1 MNYFTFFE
9 LEYSKKAVEN
19 NIKNAPTP
27 EVEDNL
33 RLLVENLLDPLR
45 ELYGKPI
52 IIGSG
57 FRNEK
62 VNKLVGGV
70 KNSQHKSGCA
80 ADLQTGSISENRKL
94 AKLLAESGLP
104 FDQLIDEQN
113 FHWVHVSYDPSGHQ
127 RREILRIINKV
138 TKRITAKEL

>member
-80 ADLQTGSISENRKL
+80 ADLQ
-94 AKLLAESGLP
+94 
-104 FDQLIDEQN
+104 
-113 FHWVHVSYDPSGHQ
+113 HQ
-127 RREILRIINKV
+127 REPQVGQAAGREWTALRP
-138 TKRITAKEL
+138 AY

>member
-1 MNYFTFFE
+1 MKYFTFFE

-19 NIKNAPTP
+19 NIKNAPTS
-27 EVEDNL
+27 EAEDNL

-80 ADLQTGSISENRKL
+80 ADLQTGSISENHKL

-113 FHWVHVSYDPSGHQ
+113 FHWVHVSYKRVGDNRGQ
-127 RREILRIINKV
+127 ILRMKNGKYQVIKPSD
-138 TKRITAKEL
+138 L

>member
-19 NIKNAPTP
+19 KIKNAPTP

-33 RLLVENLLDPLR
+33 RLLVEHLLDPLR

-80 ADLQTGSISENRKL
+80 ADLHTGSISENRKL

-138 TKRITAKEL
+138 TKQITAKEL